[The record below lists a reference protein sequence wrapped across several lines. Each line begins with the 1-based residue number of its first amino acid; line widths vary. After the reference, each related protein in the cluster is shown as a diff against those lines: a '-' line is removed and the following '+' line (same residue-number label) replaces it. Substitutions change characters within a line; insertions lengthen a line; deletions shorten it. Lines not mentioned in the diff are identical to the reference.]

1 MKIKELLKRQANTNK
16 DIMKNLKKELKAMDV
31 EVKSSDSEL
40 VIKKK
45 DKKKLD
51 KAIKELK
58 LDDLTLQL
66 MMDIVPVDKKIY
78 IRKRIA

>member
-1 MKIKELLKRQANTNK
+1 MKITELLKRQASTNK
-16 DIMKNLKKELKAMDV
+16 GIIKNLKKELNAMDV